1 MQVCDASKSRSFSK
15 FSLIHKMLVLWEI
28 DLFSDLKGSSLIKVV
43 MAPETIVVFSKAA
56 LVFFFNIL
64 HYPFSNFTVNLK
76 FLVFEVNTY
85 FKYIVLVPF
94 HVFFANVS
102 GQISGSP

>member
-1 MQVCDASKSRSFSK
+1 MCKFEMLVRVGFFQSSKTFWK
-15 FSLIHKMLVLWEI
+15 KFFSLIHKMQVLWEI

-64 HYPFSNFTVNLK
+64 HYPFSIAILPWIWNF
-76 FLVFEVNTY
+76 
-85 FKYIVLVPF
+85 
-94 HVFFANVS
+94 
-102 GQISGSP
+102 